1 MEAVRM
7 VLITLG
13 LALTA
18 ILVLGLVARAA
29 AWARRDQV
37 AGPTH
42 ATTKDTDRRGLPT

>member
-1 MEAVRM
+1 M